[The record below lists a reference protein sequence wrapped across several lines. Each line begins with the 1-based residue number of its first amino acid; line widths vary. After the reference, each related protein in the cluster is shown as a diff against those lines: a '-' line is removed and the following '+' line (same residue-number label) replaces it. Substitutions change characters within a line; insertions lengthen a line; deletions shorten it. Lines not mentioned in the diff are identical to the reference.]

1 VRKFQQDDTHIFCT
15 QDQIVS
21 YYISPFPNL
30 SFQLSLTSV
39 SSIQKGEIADLF
51 QFLSSVYGLFGFSF
65 ALKLSTRPEKYMG
78 KLSEWDFAEAQ
89 LKEALT
95 EFCGNDWTIDE
106 GDGAL

>member
-1 VRKFQQDDTHIFCT
+1 
-15 QDQIVS
+15 
-21 YYISPFPNL
+21 
-30 SFQLSLTSV
+30 
-39 SSIQKGEIADLF
+39 
-51 QFLSSVYGLFGFSF
+51 
-65 ALKLSTRPEKYMG
+65 MG